1 MVGGMNDMKRKLRS
15 YLEPGSTRW
24 AIRLAEWGVLGVT
37 PEDMEKPKIAIV
49 NASSKLAACFAH
61 LDDVADRM
69 KEAIRAAGGVPFEIR
84 TAAPSDF
91 VTSLGQRGGYILSAR
106 DLIVND
112 VEVAVEGAMLDGMVC
127 LVSCDKTIPAL
138 LMAAGRLNIPTIV
151 MACGYQPS
159 GQFRGQHMDIE
170 ELWLTAVHNEIG
182 EKKYS
187 VEDLK
192 EMSQNAILGP
202 GVCSGMGTANTMH
215 IVCEAL
221 GMALPGTTPVLANS
235 PKMWQAV
242 QGVAERIIQM
252 VWDDLKPRDILTP
265 EAFANAAMVTLSISG
280 SINTVKHL
288 QALAHE
294 AQVDVDVYKLFEQY
308 ADKIPLLSAVRPNG
322 EHMIED
328 FEAAGGARALMKQLE
343 SFLYTDVI
351 TVSGKTVKENLR
363 DVVVANEEVIR
374 PVSRPFAN
382 RPSIVL
388 IRGSLAP
395 DTGIVK
401 LAVADDR
408 PLKFSGP
415 AIVFD
420 ATDEAIEAVN
430 NGQVKPGHV
439 VVLRGLGPK
448 GTPGMGMATSLVFA
462 LDGAG
467 LSGEVAVVTDGQQ
480 SGLSNK
486 LLVVNEVLPEA
497 ADGGPLALV
506 ENGDIISI
514 DVEKRVVNLEVP
526 EEVLEERRA
535 QLNLAVETDQRGWLQ
550 VYQRL
555 VRPFAESGGSLVK

>member
-1 MVGGMNDMKRKLRS
+1 
-15 YLEPGSTRW
+15 
-24 AIRLAEWGVLGVT
+24 
-37 PEDMEKPKIAIV
+37 
-49 NASSKLAACFAH
+49 
-61 LDDVADRM
+61 
-69 KEAIRAAGGVPFEIR
+69 
-84 TAAPSDF
+84 
-91 VTSLGQRGGYILSAR
+91 
-106 DLIVND
+106 
-112 VEVAVEGAMLDGMVC
+112 
-127 LVSCDKTIPAL
+127 
-138 LMAAGRLNIPTIV
+138 
-151 MACGYQPS
+151 
-159 GQFRGQHMDIE
+159 MDIE

>member
-1 MVGGMNDMKRKLRS
+1 MNDMKRKLRS